1 MRHTKAKKK
10 GGDGMEISVSDI
22 LLMQRELQE
31 KYREKWGGLSP
42 AKAREQLL
50 WMLCECGEVIDVIK
64 KLGDEAIMKDQSVR
78 AHFIEEMVDV
88 LMYFGDVLLCYGISP
103 AEFSEAYLKKHA
115 RNMKRD
121 WTVEIDRMRENLREE
136 ADGDAK
142 AQAPAD

>member
-1 MRHTKAKKK
+1 
-10 GGDGMEISVSDI
+10 MEISVSDI
-22 LLMQRELQE
+22 LQMQRELQE
-31 KYREKWGGLSP
+31 KYLDKWGGLSP

-64 KLGDEAIMKDQSVR
+64 KIGDKAIMEDQDVR

-121 WTVEIDRMRENLREE
+121 WTVEINRLRENLHEE
-136 ADGDAK
+136 TNRDAGRVK
-142 AQAPAD
+142 SAE

>member
-1 MRHTKAKKK
+1 
-10 GGDGMEISVSDI
+10 MEISISDI

-50 WMLCECGEVIDVIK
+50 WMFCECGEVIDVIK
-64 KLGDEAIMKDQSVR
+64 KIGDEAIMEDQGVR

-88 LMYFGDVLLCYGISP
+88 LMYFGDVLLCYDISP

-115 RNMKRD
+115 HNMKRD
-121 WTVEIDRMRENLREE
+121 WADEIKRLRENLHEE
-136 ADGDAK
+136 TERDAGQK
-142 AQAPAD
+142 KPAQ